1 MTEKY
6 FPGIGFRSHGV
17 FNVTPVQAV
26 QSCQNGA
33 VLIDVRENYH
43 SFLHAFDVQHLYYC
57 PGSVLPEHLDKVPRD
72 QPVIL
77 ADAAG
82 LKSREAVLY
91 LMEQGF
97 DNIANL
103 AGGMLE
109 WNRENMPVKSD
120 KAQRMSGSCMCML
133 KYREL

>member
-6 FPGIGFRSHGV
+6 FPGAGFRSHGV
-17 FNVTPVQAV
+17 YNLTPVQAH
-26 QSCQNGA
+26 QACLEGA
-33 VLIDVRENYH
+33 LLIDVRENYH
-43 SFLHAFDVQHLYYC
+43 SFLHTFDVRNLFYC
-57 PGSVLPEHLDKVPRD
+57 PLSELSAHFDRIPAN

-82 LKSREAVLY
+82 LKSREAVLL
-91 LMEQGF
+91 LMEKGY

-120 KAQRMSGSCMCML
+120 KTRRMSGSC
-133 KYREL
+133 